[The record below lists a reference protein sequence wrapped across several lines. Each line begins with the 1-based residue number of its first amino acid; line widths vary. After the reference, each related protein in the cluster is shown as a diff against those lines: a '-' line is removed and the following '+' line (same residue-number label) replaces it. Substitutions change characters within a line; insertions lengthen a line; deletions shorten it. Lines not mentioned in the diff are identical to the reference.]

1 MLTAII
7 LVCHL
12 ATIPDI
18 RNCNASNATHVMHSP
33 ETFGSPFLCFKHGQ
47 ALLAETE
54 IGRTIAEGEI
64 VKVSCV
70 RTQSVNR
77 RIG

>member
-7 LVCHL
+7 LVCNL

-18 RNCNASNATHVMHSP
+18 RDCNTSNAVHVMHSP

-47 ALLAETE
+47 ALLAETAMGQE
-54 IGRTIAEGEI
+54 MAIGEVIKIA
-64 VKVSCV
+64 CV
-70 RTQSVNR
+70 RTQAVNR